1 MKHFAYICGRIYDL
15 ITEIKSHCI
24 FNASFKRIIMVKTIT
39 KILACVVVAVMAVTT
54 ANAQELVAR
63 KYGTVLEQ
71 LNQSSLYNRVEPEIA
86 AIVDYESMFLSSCF
100 WSDGLSNGKESDVN
114 SGNEEL
120 IAALLDYAFAFEG
133 TRYRM
138 GGSTPKGFDCSGFTS
153 YVFKKFGYELN
164 RTSRQQINDG
174 ELVEQEALQPGDLV
188 FFNGRAVNK
197 NIGHVGIVTEV
208 DSAGF
213 SFIHASSKGV
223 RVSKYPEE
231 RYYQVRY
238 IGACRPIKE

>member
-1 MKHFAYICGRIYDL
+1 MI
-15 ITEIKSHCI
+15 
-24 FNASFKRIIMVKTIT
+24 KTIT
-39 KILACVVVAVMAVTT
+39 KILTCVVVAAIAVTT

-71 LNQSSLYNRVEPEIA
+71 LNQSALYNPVDPEIA
-86 AIVDYESMFLSSCF
+86 AIMDYESIFLSSCF
-100 WSDGLSNGKESDVN
+100 WNDGITGNDGDASND
-114 SGNEEL
+114 NEEL
-120 IAALLDYAFAFEG
+120 IAELLDYAHAFEG

-174 ELVEQEALQPGDLV
+174 ELVEQDALQPGDLV

-197 NIGHVGIVTEV
+197 RIGHVGIVTEV

-231 RYYQVRY
+231 KYYQVRY
-238 IGACRPIKE
+238 VGACRPIKK

>member
-1 MKHFAYICGRIYDL
+1 M
-15 ITEIKSHCI
+15 IKT
-24 FNASFKRIIMVKTIT
+24 VT
-39 KILACVVVAVMAVTT
+39 KILVFVVVAVIAAAG
-54 ANAQELVAR
+54 ANAQELAAR

-71 LNQSSLYNRVEPEIA
+71 LNQSSLYNPVDPEIA
-86 AIVDYESMFLSSCF
+86 AIVDYETMFKNSCF
-100 WSDGLSNGKESDVN
+100 WGDGLIGSKKSDEN
-114 SGNEEL
+114 NGNEEL
-120 IAALLDYAFAFEG
+120 IAALLDYAYAFEG
-133 TRYRM
+133 TRYRL

-174 ELVEQEALQPGDLV
+174 EQVEQDALQPGDLV

-231 RYYQVRY
+231 SYYQKRY
-238 IGACRPIKE
+238 IGACRPINK